1 MLIKKKAFWS
11 AIISLIFAV
20 GIAIF
25 NTRLNPG
32 TGVIDKLE
40 NSINTRNEKKILS
53 LFEPSLR
60 KELKNE
66 PVLNN
71 IVSSFN
77 LDTQKHRLEIIYG
90 DRSVSNGLET
100 YRAVF
105 LTTLDGNIENADVN
119 TVFITE
125 YNEKKYISNF
135 GLK

>member
-119 TVFITE
+119 TVFIT
-125 YNEKKYISNF
+125 
-135 GLK
+135 

>member
-90 DRSVSNGLET
+90 NRSVSNGLET

-125 YNEKKYISNF
+125 YNGKKYISNF

>member
-100 YRAVF
+100 YR
-105 LTTLDGNIENADVN
+105 GS
-119 TVFITE
+119 FID
-125 YNEKKYISNF
+125 NS
-135 GLK
+135 